1 MESKVLFEVS
11 TAWPFPI
18 LQYTTNTSYVEV
30 RKASGLA
37 YIILQLIS
45 SSDDNSEKLVST
57 LKSLGVPN
65 DIHYIFAGEL
75 AYMINYGIIQM
86 KSGCEFGSERMDI
99 YLVSDFEITELG
111 KKLFKEGTIPTG
123 NNQVKKLNVYY
134 DVSKKDTQVK
144 SDYKL
149 FRIEN
154 STLDEDCVGDTV
166 LDNDDVEMFI
176 SENINKY
183 AFKKGERISGFAHE
197 KHEILVY
204 KLEDAVSIKIS
215 QNGAVIQ
222 AKDRDRDEFINKL
235 YSVSTIARIM
245 DAKKKYHFPEFIM
258 NNIKEYDFEALSG
271 ITKIYMPAQIG
282 NITNIKSALSLNRNC
297 DIRGAECSLDRA
309 NSAELMDKCRIDGI
323 ACYFENSKLFA
334 IVPGRFGMR
343 IEGYTEKCSLNLII
357 LQQVSDDIQ
366 TQLMREIFLNCI
378 ETDTPLEKIEIIR
391 NLTRIS
397 KCKDY
402 LEQYTNYLLQDI
414 ESLTDKINLFIQI
427 NYKLRKEEYWWD
439 YARTVAE
446 SLFEILCNNI
456 SVDSFVAQNI
466 LGKKLNEIIG
476 MNDLMYISRLSKKLI
491 EEEDDVIAF
500 EACEGAGFS
509 IDTVLCVVNVFK
521 EYCKQIIDEVYVS
534 GNSKL
539 SSQFTLLGQALS
551 ELRDMTGIDNPYED
565 SAELDFDHDKFYQV
579 MATFTDS
586 IRKIEKYKAFALDEY
601 KYLLFLQERFIEIK
615 EVVTIEKEATK
626 NPKNIN
632 KAYIDQLLKKSR
644 YKDAICDLH
653 VRLQYEL
660 NRLFE
665 VKDIPTFE
673 LLSDNKL
680 LNYLG
685 EEEIDRLHA
694 LRICRNGFQ
703 HPKEK
708 RDVQYSEQIIKEWC
722 SIVEKLGG

>member
-18 LQYTTNTSYVEV
+18 LKYTTNTSYVEV

-183 AFKKGERISGFAHE
+183 AFRKGERISGFAHE

-282 NITNIKSALSLNRNC
+282 NITNVKSALSLNRNC

-309 NSAELMDKCRIDGI
+309 NSAELMDKCSIDGI

-343 IEGYTEKCSLNLII
+343 IEGHTEKCSLNLII

-378 ETDTPLEKIEIIR
+378 ETDMPLEKIEIIR

-491 EEEDDVIAF
+491 EEEDDVIVF

-565 SAELDFDHDKFYQV
+565 SAELDFDHDKFYRV

-694 LRICRNGFQ
+694 LRMCRNNFQ